1 MTHSDEAARKLRK
14 VRTIA
19 TLLLVAAA
27 VVFVVASLNVAR
39 YPWLAY
45 VKAFAEAAM
54 VGALADWFAVVAL
67 FRHPLGLPIP
77 HTAILPRNQAR
88 IAKSLGQFIENNFL
102 EQKAIAKKVYYLEPS
117 RKFLDWLANTEH
129 QALVAPFVVKQIP
142 TLMQAIKPEQ
152 MSLFLGQLLK

>member
-1 MTHSDEAARKLRK
+1 MVHSNDAADKLRK

-54 VGALADWFAVVAL
+54 VGALADWFAVVAI
-67 FRHPLGLPIP
+67 GG
-77 HTAILPRNQAR
+77 A
-88 IAKSLGQFIENNFL
+88 
-102 EQKAIAKKVYYLEPS
+102 VV
-117 RKFLDWLANTEH
+117 
-129 QALVAPFVVKQIP
+129 LVAAAMAEAVVVVSVVVEAVSVAVALRGIGK
-142 TLMQAIKPEQ
+142 
-152 MSLFLGQLLK
+152 